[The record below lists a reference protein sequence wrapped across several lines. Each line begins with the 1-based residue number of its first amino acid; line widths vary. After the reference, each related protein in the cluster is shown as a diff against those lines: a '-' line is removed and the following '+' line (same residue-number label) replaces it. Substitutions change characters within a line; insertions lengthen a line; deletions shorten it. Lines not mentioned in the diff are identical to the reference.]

1 VLRALGQAARHNG
14 DTLLGLLIDAQQLDA
29 ERHRRWAGAL
39 VKMAQAGG
47 DNGKLIAGWVAKWE
61 ALADAA
67 IDAYCASL
75 PDVPNAA
82 AEAKAATRRL
92 RSAIG
97 V

>member
-1 VLRALGQAARHNG
+1 
-14 DTLLGLLIDAQQLDA
+14 
-29 ERHRRWAGAL
+29 
-39 VKMAQAGG
+39 MAQAGG

-61 ALADAA
+61 PLADAA